1 MCAMTFEP
9 KHEVNRNPCY
19 IELLTAERFIE
30 MYRNER
36 DNIEWARPVPA
47 PLGSRAFGHILVKRK
62 HPKYPSLEL
71 RLF

>member
-1 MCAMTFEP
+1 MPIEP
-9 KHEVNRNPCY
+9 MHDINRNPCF
-19 IELLTAERFIE
+19 IEMLTAEQFIE

-47 PLGSRAFGHILVKRK
+47 PLGSRGVLGHILVRRK
-62 HPKYPSLEL
+62 HPIYPPLEK